1 VPSLAEQLEQSRREH
16 AELLQRYALLEEELR
31 WLKQQVFGRSS
42 EKRSA
47 EDIPPD
53 QYRLLFNEAEL
64 LLVTEAETTPVA
76 LSIPSHQRKKPG
88 RKVIPADLPRIE
100 VVHDLPDEEKICPY
114 DGTVLERIG
123 EETAEQLDYVPAKL
137 RVIRHVRPKYACPC
151 CRQGVKTAEAPMQLL
166 PKSKATPALL
176 AHITTTKYVDGVPLN
191 RQERQFARLGIELPR
206 ATMASWMIKLGADMV
221 VPVVNLLADQL
232 LESPLIHMDE
242 TRVQVLKSAK
252 APTAD
257 HWMWVRCAGPPG
269 RRVVLFDYDPSR
281 GGQVP
286 KRLLADYAGVLL
298 TDGYE
303 AYGAAAA
310 EYGLV
315 HAGCWAHARR
325 RFEEARKAQSNGESR
340 ARVALDHIGWLYRIE
355 RQLREREADADAIL
369 QVRQAESAPIAAEL
383 RAWLAD
389 AAEKVLPQ
397 SLLGKAVHYALGQ
410 WDKLVVF
417 LDRPEVPLDNN
428 RCENAIRPFVV
439 GRKAWLFSD
448 TAPGARASANLYS
461 LVETA
466 KANGVEPLAYLTH
479 LYGNLPAATLAEDFE
494 ALLPWNVKATLIVR

>member
-1 VPSLAEQLEQSRREH
+1 MQSLAEQLEHSRREH

-42 EKRSA
+42 EKRST
-47 EDIPPD
+47 EDIPPG

-64 LLVTEAETTPVA
+64 SHVTDAEPAPVA

-88 RKVIPADLPRIE
+88 RKAIPEQLPRIE
-100 VVHDLPDEEKICPY
+100 VVHDLSDEEKVCPH
-114 DGTVLERIG
+114 DGATLERIG
-123 EETAEQLDYVPAKL
+123 EEAAEQLDYVPAKL
-137 RVIRHVRPKYACPC
+137 RVIRHVRPKYACPS
-151 CRQGVKTAEAPMQLL
+151 CRQGVKTAEAPMQVL

-176 AHITTTKYVDGVPLN
+176 AHITTSKYVDGLPLN

-221 VPVVNLLADQL
+221 MPVVNLLADQL

-242 TRVQVLKSAK
+242 TRVQVLRSAK

-257 HWMWVRCAGPPG
+257 HWMWVRCAGPPSH
-269 RRVVLFDYDPSR
+269 RVVLFDYDPSR

-286 KRLLADYAGVLL
+286 KRLLADFKGVLL

-303 AYGAAAA
+303 AYGAAAT
-310 EYGLV
+310 EHGFV

-325 RFEEARKAQSNGESR
+325 KFEEARKANNAGESR
-340 ARVALDHIGWLYRIE
+340 ARVALDYIGRLYRIE
-355 RQLREREADADAIL
+355 RQLREREAGADAIA
-369 QVRQAESAPIAAEL
+369 QVRQTESAPIVAEL
-383 RAWLAD
+383 RAWLTG
-389 AAEKVLPQ
+389 AAERVLPQ
-397 SLLGKAVHYALGQ
+397 SLLGKAVHYTLGQ
-410 WDKLVVF
+410 WNKLVVF
-417 LDRPEVPLDNN
+417 LERAEVPLDNN

-466 KANGVEPLAYLTH
+466 KANGIEPLEYLTH
-479 LYGNLPAATLAEDFE
+479 LYSHLPGATLAADFE
-494 ALLPWNVKATLIVR
+494 ALLPWNVKAALTAQ